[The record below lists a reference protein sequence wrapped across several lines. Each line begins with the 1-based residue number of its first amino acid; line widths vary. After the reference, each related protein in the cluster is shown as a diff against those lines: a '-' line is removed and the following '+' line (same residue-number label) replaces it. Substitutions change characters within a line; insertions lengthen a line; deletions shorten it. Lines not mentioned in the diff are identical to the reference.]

1 MLESELLLKISQA
14 LPSEV
19 AKRYRELTSRRQT
32 GELDLKEQG
41 ELLDLT
47 DEVERFQAERIEH
60 VAELAR
66 LWGKSL
72 RVVMDELRI
81 RPTPEP

>member
-1 MLESELLLKISQA
+1 MLQSELLLKVSQA

-19 AKRYRELTSRRQT
+19 AERYRELISRRQT

-47 DEVERFQAERIEH
+47 AEVERFQAERIEH

-72 RVVMDELRI
+72 RVVMDKLRI